1 MASAKQTRNVA
12 LVGAKGTVGA
22 PILSALLAIGHK
34 ITVLTRPGSS
44 TDFPSDVTV
53 HVGDYND
60 GEFALR
66 GLNGQEVLILALGFN
81 AYDAQIPLINAAAKA
96 GVSYIVPC
104 EFGSDP
110 THQKLN
116 AEIQM
121 MNMKASYRKLIED
134 LGVSSW
140 VGVVNN
146 PWVEFSIRLGL
157 YGVDLKKRTVAF
169 YDEGNVKSNFTTL
182 TRVGETLAALF
193 TLPEADLSKYKNEF
207 VYFSSFYASQRDFL
221 ASAIRATGT
230 SENDWTITKIS
241 TDKAIQDAKA
251 PTADP
256 RARMML
262 LFTLIFKDGYGGDYN
277 SKVVDYEKLGLAKEN
292 LDTVMKTLA
301 QELDA

>member
-1 MASAKQTRNVA
+1 MPSAKQTRNVA

-22 PILSALLAIGHK
+22 PILSALLAASHK
-34 ITVLTRPGSS
+34 TTVLTRPDSS
-44 TDFPSDVTV
+44 TNFPSDVTV

-60 GEFALR
+60 EEFALR

-81 AYDAQIPLINAAAKA
+81 AYDAQIPLIKAAAKA

-116 AEIQM
+116 AEIQL
-121 MNMKASYRKLIED
+121 MNMKAPYRKLIED
-134 LGVSSW
+134 LGVSW
-140 VGVVNN
+140 VGVTNN

-157 YGVDLKKRTVAF
+157 YGIDLKKRTVAF

-182 TRVGETLAALF
+182 ARVGETLAALF
-193 TLPEADLSKYKNEF
+193 TLPEAELSKYKNEF

-221 ASAIRATGT
+221 AGAMRATGT
-230 SENDWTITKIS
+230 TEKDWTITNIS
-241 TDKAIQDAKA
+241 TDKVIQDAKDPA
-251 PTADP
+251 ADS

-262 LFTLIFKDGYGGDYN
+262 LFALVFKDGYGGDYN
-277 SKVVDYEKLGLAKEN
+277 SKVVDYEKLGLAKED
-292 LDTVMKTLA
+292 LDTVMNSLA
-301 QELDA
+301 QEPDA